1 MITHSIKLSSYCTL
15 LNIRK
20 VIDDSVD
27 NILEA
32 QIIERSK
39 SPLSFPVV
47 IVDNGLDQKEFVL
60 IF

>member
-1 MITHSIKLSSYCTL
+1 MSISLYSQIKKKAKVITLPIKLSSYCTL

-27 NILEA
+27 EILEA

-39 SPLSFPVV
+39 SPLSFF
-47 IVDNGLDQKEFVL
+47 LL
-60 IF
+60 